1 MPTAARYIDASESES
16 EIPAK
21 VTSFAKTYCCSLDFR
36 GETLI
41 YTEAGRMTR
50 MRCMLDEGYTIDAGT
65 IQRWE
70 GGDGSI
76 QPVTEDERLE
86 IVRRV
91 VRYAAQV
98 QGVLMSVRT

>member
-1 MPTAARYIDASESES
+1 MPTVSRYIDASETDS

-21 VTSFAKTYCCSLDFR
+21 GSSFAKTYCCSLDFR

-41 YTEAGRMTR
+41 YTEAGRTTR
-50 MRCMLDEGYTIDAGT
+50 MRCMLDEGYMIDAGT
-65 IQRWE
+65 IQMWQ
-70 GGDGSI
+70 GSDGSTH
-76 QPVTEDERLE
+76 PVTEDERLE